1 MKEISKSERILALY
15 DELMAGRPVHRA
27 RWAASHGV
35 CERSVRRDLDDIR
48 RHLDGENDAGRQK
61 TYILYDRKTGCHRA
75 ARLEACELSAEE
87 FARLAE
93 ALETGTPLPEAERRP
108 LLRKIFF
115 AAVPE
120 EEKRKLPP
128 ETRQLADE
136 S

>member
-1 MKEISKSERILALY
+1 M
-15 DELMAGRPVHRA
+15 HRA

-75 ARLEACELSAEE
+75 ARLEACDLSAEE
-87 FARLAE
+87 FERLAA
-93 ALETGTPLPEAERRP
+93 ALEGEKPLEGAESAA

-120 EEKRKLPP
+120 KEKQMLPAWS
-128 ETRQLADE
+128 RRFLDE
-136 S
+136 